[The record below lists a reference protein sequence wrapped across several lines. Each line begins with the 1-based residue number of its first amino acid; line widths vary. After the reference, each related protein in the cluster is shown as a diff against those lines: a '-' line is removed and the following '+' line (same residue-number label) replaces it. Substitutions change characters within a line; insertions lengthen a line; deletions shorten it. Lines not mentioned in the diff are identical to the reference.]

1 MLLDTKSKD
10 AQLRP
15 LSARGL
21 LPLDT
26 PKSRPNSSASYTF
39 GRPPTSYRSG
49 HKNSNIFTDRP
60 NSGIGSGGRPL
71 SATPSM
77 LAGGQR

>member
-10 AQLRP
+10 AQFRP

-21 LPLDT
+21 LLLDT
-26 PKSRPNSSASYTF
+26 PKSRPNSSSSCTF
-39 GRPPTSYRSG
+39 GHPPTSYRSG
-49 HKNSNIFTDRP
+49 HKHSLQFNDRP
-60 NSGIGSGGRPL
+60 TSGIGSGGRPL